1 MSQKISSR
9 IGTVKIIPRTRAH
22 FAKAMALAVLATSLP
37 AQGHKQDVS
46 QSKPGMGPES
56 LQYNGNAPP
65 VAVTDHI
72 NLKHAAYGIN
82 VLANDADENQDAL
95 TVIEATAQFGA
106 VAFTTDGLVAYAAD
120 PAQARADTIT
130 YVVSDG
136 RGGQA
141 QGSVIVSVQ

>member
-9 IGTVKIIPRTRAH
+9 VGTVKVIPRTRAH
-22 FAKAMALAVLATSLP
+22 LAKAMALAVLATSLP
-37 AQGHKQDVS
+37 AQGHEQDVAK
-46 QSKPGMGPES
+46 SKPGMSQS

-65 VAVTDHI
+65 IAVTDHI

-120 PAQARADTIT
+120 PARPRADTIT

-136 RGGQA
+136 HGGEA